1 VPSPFLVAEK
11 EAKPQLFLDG
21 FDSPGSAPPGREAPA
36 APKGPEPNQAIADAA
51 SSRSVPRIDPAQAK
65 PRRELVVADAAS
77 SRSVPRIDPAQAKP
91 RRELVVAHAATPK
104 AKAAA
109 PARRPPPASVAG
121 KGEVQ
126 LAAAAAAAK
135 AEKGKAEAIASKPGQ
150 GKGLAASDTKAGAR
164 GIKNGM
170 YVQVGA
176 FGSRSNAEQLRKRL
190 SKELARLQVQVRSIG
205 GDDAQ
210 LYKVQVGPLASRA
223 KASDVS
229 HQLAALGVKKSHV
242 IVE

>member
-1 VPSPFLVAEK
+1 
-11 EAKPQLFLDG
+11 
-21 FDSPGSAPPGREAPA
+21 
-36 APKGPEPNQAIADAA
+36 
-51 SSRSVPRIDPAQAK
+51 VPRIDPAQAK
-65 PRRELVVADAAS
+65 PSRDLVVADAAS
-77 SRSVPRIDPAQAKP
+77 SRSVPRNDPAQAKP
-91 RRELVVAHAATPK
+91 SRELVVVQAATPK

-109 PARRPPPASVAG
+109 PARRPPPTLVKG
-121 KGEVQ
+121 KAEVE
-126 LAAAAAAAK
+126 LAAAAAK
-135 AEKGKAEAIASKPGQ
+135 AEKGKAEAIASKPGP
-150 GKGLAASDTKAGAR
+150 GKGLAASDTKAGAK
-164 GIKNGM
+164 GTKTGGM